1 MVVRLLV
8 LLLLSC
14 GTQAGAQMTLAPG
27 ALTVLRGDEARFTC
41 STSDARWT
49 VMVWLLNGTAVLTVS
64 KSHGVLP
71 STGTNVTAEPASG
84 SKGDGWTFVLRSAER
99 RSQGQVTCDLQG
111 IDRKTANLFVQ
122 EKGVVRVSGD
132 DQLALKGQPVQFE
145 CQAAGWFPE
154 PRLQWQVN
162 DREVSEG
169 DYNVSSEESGK
180 SLFTV
185 SSNLSVTAAKSSRVD
200 CLASVS
206 GLRTPLKSS
215 VRLTVVA
222 EVLHDDADDCTVPL
236 ALTASLSALLLLL
249 LLCVCIVL
257 CHRQRRRARS
267 STPEATWFDQSV
279 VGISSVAEATRGKVN
294 LGYSS
299 EGHTDADYNELIMEI
314 RRKMDFDSFHKV
326 PDVVHSSGPAPQSES
341 RVQASPSE
349 GNPTSVRRITTV

>member
-215 VRLTVVA
+215 VRLTVG
-222 EVLHDDADDCTVPL
+222 
-236 ALTASLSALLLLL
+236 
-249 LLCVCIVL
+249 
-257 CHRQRRRARS
+257 S